1 MNFLKT
7 VRTARL
13 VVIVTLLSLAGITLA
28 APVKTDQVEAELI
41 AEKTALV
48 PGQPTTVALRLK
60 IAKGWHTYWRNPGD
74 TGLPTTLAWTL
85 PAGVTASAIEWP
97 APHALP
103 VGPLVN
109 YGYESEAL
117 HLVTLTTAPD
127 FAPGREAKLAAKAEW
142 LVCRET
148 CIPQSADLTL
158 TLPVANTAEP
168 DLRSGKAIAATRAA
182 LPQPLAGWQAKAT
195 GTGAKVVLALTPPA
209 NAGDPGALRFF
220 PYEEGRI
227 EASVPQVLKR
237 DGDAY
242 QLTLPVASQLAPGF
256 TRVAGVVTANN
267 GLAHAGGLQRA
278 AIVDV
283 PLTGSVVAG
292 TKPVLATPR
301 LNVGAEGVGAGGLS
315 LGLAALFAF
324 LGGIAL
330 NLMPCVFP
338 VLSLK
343 VMGFVAHQDSKA
355 MLHREAGAFAAGVVL
370 TFVALGVALLS
381 LRATGEQLGWGFQL
395 QSPGVITAL
404 ALLFAVLALNLSGVF
419 EFGQLAPA
427 AIRGWSSQNR
437 TLDAF
442 GSGVLA
448 VIVAS
453 PCTAPFMGAA
463 LGYAL
468 VQTTPATVTVFVAL
482 GAGMALPYVLLA
494 WFPGWR
500 RRLPKSGAWIVRF
513 KQFLA
518 FPLYATVAWLAWVLG
533 VQLGNDAVLRLLSG
547 LVAVAFALWAWHAFQ
562 MRGARAWSVAALVGL
577 AAVAI
582 VVKPLMLLE
591 VAATDAAT
599 AREATAANDPW
610 QPYTSARVAELTGA
624 GRAVFIDFT
633 AAWCVTCQVNKK
645 LVLSDDVV
653 LDAFTK
659 RNVALV
665 RADWT
670 RRDPAITQAL
680 AALGRNGVPVYVLH
694 RPGKESLL
702 LPEVLSRQ
710 IVLDALA
717 TI

>member
-1 MNFLKT
+1 M
-7 VRTARL
+7 VRPARL
-13 VVIVTLLSLAGITLA
+13 AVVAMLLWLAGTACA
-28 APVKTDQVEAELI
+28 APVKTGQVEAELI

-48 PGQPTTVALRLK
+48 HGQPTTVALRLK
-60 IAKGWHTYWRNPGD
+60 IAAGWHTYWRNPGD
-74 TGLPTTLAWTL
+74 SGLPTTLAWTL
-85 PAGVTASAIEWP
+85 PPGIAASAIDWP

-109 YGYESEAL
+109 YGYEIEAL
-117 HLVTLTTAPD
+117 HLVTLTTVAG
-127 FAPGREAKLAAKAEW
+127 FAPGREATLAAKAEW

-168 DLRSGKAIAATRAA
+168 DPRFGKTIAATRAA
-182 LPQPLAGWQAKAT
+182 LPQPLAGWHVKAEGAGAKA
-195 GTGAKVVLALTPPA
+195 VLALTPPDG
-209 NAGDPGALRFF
+209 AGDPGTLRFF

-227 EASVPQVLKR
+227 EASAPQVLRR
-237 DGDAY
+237 DGEVY
-242 QLTLPVASQLAPGF
+242 LLTLPVASQLAPGF
-256 TRVAGVVTANN
+256 TRVAGVLTASN

-283 PLTGSVVAG
+283 PLTGSVIAG
-292 TKPVLATPR
+292 PRPALATPA
-301 LNVGAEGVGAGGLS
+301 LNLGAGGFGAGGFSLS
-315 LGLAALFAF
+315 LAVLFAF
-324 LGGIAL
+324 LGGIVL

-355 MLHREAGAFAAGVVL
+355 TLRREAGAFAVGVIL
-370 TFVALGVALLS
+370 TFVALGVALVS

-404 ALLFAVLALNLSGVF
+404 ALLFFALALNLSGVF
-419 EFGQLAPA
+419 EFGQLAPVA
-427 AIRGWSSQNR
+427 TRGWTSQNR

-442 GSGVLA
+442 GSGILA

-463 LGYAL
+463 LGYAIA
-468 VQTTPATVTVFVAL
+468 QTTAATVAVFVAL

-500 RRLPKSGAWIVRF
+500 RRLPKPGAWMVRF

-518 FPLYATVAWLAWVLG
+518 FPLYATVAWLTWVLG
-533 VQLGNDAVLRLLSG
+533 VQLGNDAVLRLLAT
-547 LVAVAFALWAWHAFQ
+547 LIAVAFALWAWHAFR
-562 MRGARAWSVAALVGL
+562 MRGARAWSIAALVGAI
-577 AAVAI
+577 AAAI
-582 VVKPLMLLE
+582 VGRPLMLLE
-591 VAATDAAT
+591 GPVADAAT
-599 AREATAANDPW
+599 LRGPVAAMDQW
-610 QPYTSARVAELTGA
+610 QPYTPDRVTELTGA
-624 GRAVFIDFT
+624 GRAVFVDFT
-633 AAWCVTCQVNKK
+633 AAWCVTCQVNKS
-645 LVLSDDVV
+645 LVLTDAVV
-653 LDAFTK
+653 LEAFGK
-659 RNVALV
+659 RKVALV

-680 AALGRNGVPVYVLH
+680 TALGRNGVPVYVLH
-694 RPGKESLL
+694 RPGKDPLL
-702 LPEVLSRQ
+702 LPEVLSQ
-710 IVLDALA
+710 QVVLDALA

>member
-1 MNFLKT
+1 LRT
-7 VRTARL
+7 VRLARL
-13 VVIVTLLSLAGITLA
+13 VVIATLLTLAGIAFA
-28 APVKTDQVEAELI
+28 APVKTAQVEAELI

-85 PAGVTASAIEWP
+85 PSGVAASAIEWP

-117 HLVTLTTAPD
+117 HLVTLTTVPE
-127 FAPGREAKLAAKAEW
+127 FAPGREATLAAKAEW

-148 CIPQSADLTL
+148 CFPQGAELTL
-158 TLPVANTAEP
+158 TLPVANTAGP
-168 DLRSGKAIAATRAA
+168 DPRFGKAIAATRAA
-182 LPQPLAGWQAKAT
+182 LPQPLVGWQVTAEGA
-195 GTGAKVVLALTPPA
+195 GAKVVVALTPPA
-209 NAGDPGALRFF
+209 GAGDPGTLHFF

-227 EASVPQVLKR
+227 EASVPQVFKR

-242 QLTLPVASQLAPGF
+242 LLTLPVASQLAPGF
-256 TRVAGVVTANN
+256 TRVAGVITATN
-267 GLAHAGGLQRA
+267 GLADVGGLQRA

-283 PLTGSVVAG
+283 PLTGSVIAG
-292 TKPVLATPR
+292 PKLVLATPA
-301 LNVGAEGVGAGGLS
+301 LNVGAEGFGAGGLS
-315 LGLAALFAF
+315 LGLAVLFAF
-324 LGGIAL
+324 LGGIVL

-355 MLHREAGAFAAGVVL
+355 TLHREAGAFAAGVVL

-404 ALLFAVLALNLSGVF
+404 ALLFCVLALNLSGVF

-427 AIRGWSSQNR
+427 AIRGWTSQNR

-442 GSGVLA
+442 GSGILA

-463 LGYAL
+463 LGYAM
-468 VQTTPATVTVFVAL
+468 VQNTSATVTVFAAL

-500 RRLPKSGAWIVRF
+500 RRLPKPGAWMVRF

-533 VQLGNDAVLRLLSG
+533 VQLDNDAVLRLLAT
-547 LVAVAFALWAWHAFQ
+547 LVAVAFALWAWQAFQ
-562 MRGARAWSVAALVGL
+562 MRGARAWSVAALVGVI
-577 AAVAI
+577 AAAI
-582 VVKPLMLLE
+582 VGRPLMLLE
-591 VAATDAAT
+591 APVVDAATVRGPVAATD
-599 AREATAANDPW
+599 PW
-610 QPYTSARVAELTGA
+610 QP
-624 GRAVFIDFT
+624 
-633 AAWCVTCQVNKK
+633 
-645 LVLSDDVV
+645 
-653 LDAFTK
+653 
-659 RNVALV
+659 
-665 RADWT
+665 
-670 RRDPAITQAL
+670 
-680 AALGRNGVPVYVLH
+680 
-694 RPGKESLL
+694 
-702 LPEVLSRQ
+702 
-710 IVLDALA
+710 
-717 TI
+717 

>member
-1 MNFLKT
+1 MRT
-7 VRTARL
+7 VRPARL
-13 VVIVTLLSLAGITLA
+13 IVIASLLTLAGIAFA
-28 APVKTDQVEAELI
+28 APVKTAQVEAELI

-60 IAKGWHTYWRNPGD
+60 IAGGWHTYWRNPGD

-85 PAGVTASAIEWP
+85 PSGVAASAIEWP

-109 YGYESEAL
+109 YGYENEAL
-117 HLVTLTTAPD
+117 HLVTLTTVPE
-127 FAPGREAKLAAKAEW
+127 FAPGREATLAAKAEW

-148 CIPQSADLTL
+148 CFPESADLTL
-158 TLPVANTAEP
+158 TLPVASTAEP
-168 DLRSGKAIAATRAA
+168 DPRFGKAIAAARAA

-195 GTGAKVVLALTPPA
+195 GAGAKVILTLTPPVGA
-209 NAGDPGALRFF
+209 RDPGALRFF

-227 EASVPQVLKR
+227 EASVPQVFKR
-237 DGDAY
+237 EGGAY
-242 QLTLPVASQLAPGF
+242 VLTLPVASQLAPAF
-256 TRVAGVVTANN
+256 AQVAGVVTATK

-283 PLTGSVVAG
+283 PLKGNVIAG
-292 TKPVLATPR
+292 PKPVLATPA
-301 LNVGAEGVGAGGLS
+301 LSSGAEGLGVGGLS
-315 LGLAALFAF
+315 LGLAVLFAF

-343 VMGFVAHQDSKA
+343 VMGFVTHQDSKA
-355 MLHREAGAFAAGVVL
+355 TLHREAGAFAAGVVL

-427 AIRGWSSQNR
+427 AIRGWTSHNR

-463 LGYAL
+463 LGYAI
-468 VQTTPATVTVFVAL
+468 VQTTASTIIVFVAL

-500 RRLPKSGAWIVRF
+500 RRLPKPGVWMVRF

-518 FPLYATVAWLAWVLG
+518 FPLYATVAWLVWVLG
-533 VQLGNDAVLRLLSG
+533 AQLDNDAVLRLLAT
-547 LVAVAFALWAWHAFQ
+547 LVAVAFALWSWHAYR
-562 MRGARAWSVAALVGL
+562 MRGARAWRLAALVGAI
-577 AAVAI
+577 AAAI
-582 VVKPLMLLE
+582 VGRPLMMLE
-591 VAATDAAT
+591 APVVQAATV
-599 AREATAANDPW
+599 RGPTAAADPW
-610 QPYTSARVAELTGA
+610 QPYTLARVAELTGA
-624 GRAVFIDFT
+624 GRAVFVDFT
-633 AAWCVTCQVNKK
+633 AAWCVTCQVNKS
-645 LVLSDDVV
+645 LVLTDAAV
-653 LDAFTK
+653 LDAFAQ

-680 AALGRNGVPVYVLH
+680 TELGRSGVPVYVLH
-694 RPGKESLL
+694 RPGKQPLL

-710 IVLDALA
+710 MVLDALA